1 MNEVKK
7 FTEQELAEI
16 RMLQNKF
23 QEKIFEFGNFRIER
37 MGLLKMVK
45 ELEDRE
51 SKAESDFFNLQKM
64 EEELL
69 DKLTKKYGEGA
80 LDLTDG
86 TFTPATV
93 AKKENATL

>member
-16 RMLQNKF
+16 RMLQGKF

-37 MGLLKMVK
+37 MGLLKLVRD
-45 ELEDRE
+45 LEDRE
-51 SKAESDFFNLQKM
+51 AKAETDFLNLQKM

-80 LDLTDG
+80 LNLNDG
-86 TFTPATV
+86 TFTPAVVTQ
-93 AKKENATL
+93 KENTTL